1 MRRSCGWTLMNGT
14 SVLTR
19 ETPQSP
25 LAPLPRKDAGYGPG
39 RGPQN
44 ETMPPQP
51 QTPSLP
57 AARTLRDKPRSSKHP
72 GLWSVAYQPRG

>member
-1 MRRSCGWTLMNGT
+1 MNGT
-14 SVLTR
+14 SVLTQ

-25 LAPLPRKDAGYGPG
+25 LAPLSGKDAGYRPG

-57 AARTLRDKPRSSKHP
+57 AARTLRDKPRSSKRP
-72 GLWSVAYQPRG
+72 GLWSVVYQPRG